1 MKHTL
6 SHPVTALIG
15 LMLLGATAAQ
25 AATTTYTFSG
35 TLDSGM
41 FNGEPFSGQFSF
53 DDAALIKTGNE
64 YIAVDAVSLSFLGH
78 DYTLS
83 DAAATPEAAFADG
96 AFLGLGY
103 IVESSDPAFSLIPAE
118 PNVSEAYFG
127 YTPSAGVSGFG
138 SVTYTLV
145 PVPEPETYGMVL
157 AGLGLV
163 AWAAK
168 RNRALMKS
176 GKPA

>member
-41 FNGEPFSGQFSF
+41 FNGETFNGQFSF
-53 DDAALIKTGNE
+53 DDAALTKTGNKF
-64 YIAVDAVSLSFLGH
+64 IAVDAVSLSFLGD

-83 DAAATPEAAFADG
+83 NASGTPEAAFADG
-96 AFLGLGY
+96 TFQGLSFT
-103 IVESSDPAFSLIPAE
+103 VESSDPAFSLIPAE

-145 PVPEPETYGMVL
+145 PVPEPETYGMLL

-168 RNRALMKS
+168 RNRPLMES